1 MKPETAELE
10 LVLAARSAEL
20 PGGLHVL
27 RALPQAQRRMVG
39 PFVFLDQMGP
49 AVFEAGHGLS
59 VLPHPHIG
67 LSTVT
72 YLFAGAGVH
81 RDTLGSVQTI
91 VPGDV
96 NWMTAGRGIAH
107 SERATPQARQ
117 TGGPMHGI
125 QIWVALP
132 QHFEESEP
140 TFVHHPGPTLPQLD
154 DAGVGIRVI
163 AGSMFGARSP
173 VKTHSALFYV
183 VVTLEAGS
191 VLQVTAE
198 HEERA
203 VYVVEGAIDVG
214 SRTLAPGELGI
225 FQRGA
230 EVLVR
235 AEEAS
240 RVLLFGGEPLEGPRH
255 IWWNFVSSSKER
267 IEQAKADWRAQRF
280 GAIPGETEF
289 IPLP

>member
-1 MKPETAELE
+1 MPETSELE
-10 LVLAARSAEL
+10 LVLAGRAADL

-27 RALPQAQRRMVG
+27 RALPQARRRMVG
-39 PFVFLDQMGP
+39 PFVFLDEMGP
-49 AVFEAGHGLS
+49 VVFSAGRGMS

-72 YLFAGAGVH
+72 YLFSGEGVH

-107 SERATPQARQ
+107 SERVTPQALQ
-117 TGGPMHGI
+117 TGGELHGI

-132 QHFEESEP
+132 ARVEEAEP
-140 TFVHHPGPTLPQLD
+140 TFAHHPASTLPQLD
-154 DAGVGIRVI
+154 DAGVRIRII

-173 VKTHSALFYV
+173 VKTHSALFYG
-183 VVTLEAGS
+183 VVTLEAGA

-203 VYVVEGAIDVG
+203 VYVVEGSVAIDA
-214 SRTLAPGELGI
+214 RTLVPGELGI
-225 FQRGA
+225 LKRGA
-230 EVLVR
+230 EVLAR
-235 AEEAS
+235 AEEPA
-240 RVLLFGGEPLEGPRH
+240 RVLLFGGEPLEAPRH

-280 GAIPGETEF
+280 GVIPGETEF